1 MSRIQPATS
10 LLAAA
15 IAAASMT
22 PASSQTAKGA
32 RVVTA
37 VAVGEQG
44 KIQES
49 NEWTVGIAGG
59 LLEGTN
65 IRFASEEAPPP
76 RQNRRIASSTSF
88 AACWISLRRR
98 DKRWMRRVG

>member
-76 RQNRRIASSTSF
+76 APEPAHRELDQFR
-88 AACWISLRRR
+88 SLL
-98 DKRWMRRVG
+98 DKPPPAR